1 MAEAKPLIIC
11 VINEDWFFRSHFL
24 PWGMAARAAG
34 YDVVVLATR
43 GAEAAIIEA
52 AGIPVIASRASRGGV
67 LPRGLWGA
75 ARQLAGL
82 VHGRPTVLI
91 HAFGLHGMAIAALA
105 RRLFRLAPPLTV
117 SVTGLG
123 FLAAEQHG
131 LKRLAVAV
139 LRRGVPAL
147 LDGPRTIWLTENP
160 RDGEFLRLDRARDE
174 GRIAELG
181 GAGVDTDAFTPA
193 PLPPAPPLR
202 LILVAR
208 MIRSKGVDLAVEAVS
223 LARQRGMDVTL
234 TLVGGSDPGNPRAL
248 SQADLAAFS
257 AREGIDLLGPRRD
270 IAALLAA
277 HHAFILPS
285 RGGEG
290 LPKALLEAAAAGRPA
305 IVSNVPGCAD
315 FVRDGK
321 TGFVASLSAEALADA
336 IARLVAADLAALG
349 GAARERCL
357 AVSSSARVSARVVD
371 SYRHLLSA
379 GDR

>member
-24 PWGMAARAAG
+24 PWGVAARAAG

-43 GAEAAIIEA
+43 GAEAATIEG
-52 AGIPVIASRASRGGV
+52 AGIPVVASQASRGGM
-67 LPRGLWGA
+67 LPRGLTGA
-75 ARQLAGL
+75 ARQLAAL
-82 VHGRPTVLI
+82 IQGRRSVLI
-91 HAFGLHGMAIAALA
+91 HAFGLHGMAIAGLA
-105 RRLFRLAPPLTV
+105 RLVFRLAAPMTV

-131 LKRLAVAV
+131 LKRMTVAA
-139 LRRGVPAL
+139 LRRVVPTL

-160 RDGEFLRLDRARDE
+160 RDATFLRLDRAEAE
-174 GRIAELG
+174 GRIVELG

-223 LARQRGMDVTL
+223 LARQRGIDVTL

-248 SQADLAAFS
+248 SQADLAGFS
-257 AREGIDLLGPRRD
+257 SRQGIEVLGPRSD
-270 IAALLAA
+270 IAGLLAA

-305 IVSNVPGCAD
+305 IVSAVPGCAD
-315 FVRDGK
+315 FVRDGE

-336 IARLVAADLAALG
+336 IARLGVADLQALG
-349 GAARERCL
+349 AAARARCL
-357 AVSSSARVSARVVD
+357 AVSSSAQVSAQVVG
-371 SYRHLLSA
+371 SYRHLLA
-379 GDR
+379 AADH